1 MSPKFEE
8 KLTRLGLE
16 WRSRVLLST
25 LSHWKIGGP
34 ADYVVEPSCAE
45 DVRNAVKAAEE
56 CGIPM
61 FVLGHGSN
69 ILFDDAGFRGVIVR
83 LGGRF
88 CGCAFDGT
96 TVRAQAGVWAPALAR
111 ACASRG
117 LSGIEHVV
125 GIPGNIGGL
134 VFMNGGSLRQNIGD
148 VVSKVTVLAR
158 SGDVAEKQQA
168 QCGFSYRHSVFQDDG
183 SIVLGAEL
191 QLTQK
196 SPEEVRRQMLN
207 ILAERRGKFPLN
219 LPNCGSVFSNDADLY
234 EQYGPPGMVIDRAG
248 LKGTRVG
255 DAQVSQRH
263 ANFIV
268 NLGHATSADVFALV
282 RKIREEILHRT
293 GFTLHCEVRYLSPGG
308 EGGKL
313 DAFL

>member
-1 MSPKFEE
+1 
-8 KLTRLGLE
+8 
-16 WRSRVLLST
+16 
-25 LSHWKIGGP
+25 
-34 ADYVVEPSCAE
+34 
-45 DVRNAVKAAEE
+45 
-56 CGIPM
+56 
-61 FVLGHGSN
+61 
-69 ILFDDAGFRGVIVR
+69 
-83 LGGRF
+83 
-88 CGCAFDGT
+88 
-96 TVRAQAGVWAPALAR
+96 
-111 ACASRG
+111 
-117 LSGIEHVV
+117 
-125 GIPGNIGGL
+125 
-134 VFMNGGSLRQNIGD
+134 
-148 VVSKVTVLAR
+148 
-158 SGDVAEKQQA
+158 
-168 QCGFSYRHSVFQDDG
+168 
-183 SIVLGAEL
+183 
-191 QLTQK
+191 
-196 SPEEVRRQMLN
+196 MLN

-308 EGGKL
+308 ECGKL